1 MQSDAREP
9 ATPAEVDES
18 TPVLSKSVTAPPPLP
33 SLHLLRSVAAGVWP
47 LGWIAFGGP
56 SAHIS
61 LFHQKFVAAADAWL
75 DEDTFLELYA
85 LCASLPGPT
94 STQTATAV
102 GIYRAGWLGGLLAL
116 FLFQWPGMALM
127 LTLGLL
133 MYSGHAV
140 ERWRVLL
147 LRLSV
152 GLSAAAMSQVAVAS
166 FTIVRAACGDDRL
179 KLGLATA
186 AAAIGV
192 LVPADRASYVY
203 PLTIAA
209 GGAAVLGRDRW
220 RRRGGIDEGT
230 FPVETTT
237 TTTSPRE
244 RARDIVHHESRW
256 VGAACLTL
264 FASVT
269 ALAAGVSVAGAAL
282 TSVPLRLFVTS
293 WRLGTTVFGGGQV
306 VLPMMLKELVAATDA
321 GANAIAGT
329 VPSNVFM
336 LGFSLVQAIPGPLF
350 NLSVFVGA
358 AADGVLGAVA
368 AGAGLFAPGI
378 LLLFGVLP
386 FWDRVRQA
394 QWVRLLVQGL
404 NATAAGL
411 ILAGCWMLLQRAVYD
426 SATFSILALATY
438 GALCKVPVALTILG
452 GGLVGLAVP
461 SAKSPTRG

>member
-1 MQSDAREP
+1 MQSDAPERV
-9 ATPAEVDES
+9 TPAEVDES
-18 TPVLSKSVTAPPPLP
+18 TPVLNKSVITPPSLP
-33 SLHLLRSVAAGVWP
+33 YLHLLRSVAAGVWP

-61 LFHQKFVAAADAWL
+61 LFHQRFVATADAWL

-94 STQTATAV
+94 STQTATTV

-152 GLSAAAMSQVAVAS
+152 GLAAAAMSQVALAS
-166 FTIVRAACGDDRL
+166 FTIIRAACGDDRL

-186 AAAIGV
+186 AATIGV

-209 GGAAVLGRDRW
+209 GGAAVLCRDRW
-220 RRRGGIDEGT
+220 RRHGGSEEET
-230 FPVETTT
+230 FPVEA

-244 RARDIVHHESRW
+244 RTRDIVHHESRW
-256 VGAACLTL
+256 VGTSCLAL
-264 FASVT
+264 FASIT

-282 TSVPLRLFVTS
+282 TSVSLRLFATS

-306 VLPMMLKELVAATDA
+306 VLPMMLKELVAATDV
-321 GANAIAGT
+321 GANATAGT
-329 VPSNVFM
+329 VPNNAFM

-350 NLSVFVGA
+350 NLSVFIGA

-411 ILAGCWMLLQRAVYD
+411 ILAGCWMLLRRAVYD
-426 SATFSILALATY
+426 SATFSILMLATY

-452 GGLVGLAVP
+452 GGIVGLAVP
-461 SAKSPTRG
+461 PARNSIPG